1 MSCQAARKA
10 EGFIAPIEEDQFCPG
25 GACHM
30 MMKRQESV
38 SYTTGIVLLSL
49 FVIILTYIFA
59 KKYVRYVILGTGIT
73 VLLYTLMIRSTIEKF
88 DVKKNKINTIKSSY
102 EDYII
107 SPQIT

>member
-10 EGFIAPIEEDQFCPG
+10 EGFIAPIEDQDQFCPG
-25 GACHM
+25 CACP
-30 MMKRQESV
+30 MMKRQKSV

-73 VLLYTLMIRSTIEKF
+73 VLLYTLMIRSTTEKF
-88 DVKKNKINTIKSSY
+88 DVKINKVNTIKSSY

-107 SPQIT
+107 KG